1 MQATLDVRWDTAEN
15 FGWDLLIHV
24 GDGGSLLVASIDRE
38 LIDDAA
44 PGVQGSTVGKAEA
57 IRDKV
62 EAAIASAY
70 RHARFSTVYE
80 AGSAF
85 AMHRALMV
93 KPEDFATA

>member
-1 MQATLDVRWDTAEN
+1 MQSLDVRWDTAES

-38 LIDDAA
+38 LIDSAA
-44 PGVQGSTVGKAEA
+44 PGVQGSIVGKAQA
-57 IRDKV
+57 IRDRV

-85 AMHRALMV
+85 TMHRALLV
-93 KPEDFATA
+93 KPEDFVTA